1 MKTSRTELQ
10 KKLSKDFI
18 DSKHVFEI
26 SKERLSDLEIW
37 QFARKNNFMI
47 VTYDEDFYEWQLM
60 RNYPPK
66 IIWLRFGN
74 AKNEV
79 IIDKII
85 EHKESIEKLAKD
97 DDLGLLEIH

>member
-10 KKLSKDFI
+10 KKLSKDFP

-37 QFARKNNFMI
+37 RFARKNNFVI